1 MKIIVVRIYKLG
13 IVSCRLQQH
22 PSSHFHTLKINLM
35 NTLAPRI
42 SGMLLKKHLTVKAGL
57 TGTGRQ
63 ALEN

>member
-1 MKIIVVRIYKLG
+1 
-13 IVSCRLQQH
+13 
-22 PSSHFHTLKINLM
+22 M